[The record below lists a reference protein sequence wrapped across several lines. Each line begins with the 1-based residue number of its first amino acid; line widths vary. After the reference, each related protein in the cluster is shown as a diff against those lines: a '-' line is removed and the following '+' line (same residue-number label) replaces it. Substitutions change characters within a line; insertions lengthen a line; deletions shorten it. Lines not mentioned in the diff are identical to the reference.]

1 MVYWNVANNLMWR
14 RTNYFNTYPAACFAI
29 RLILRT
35 TLPVRF
41 LVFSRSKVSQFSVY
55 YSRFFLNAREYF
67 CGLWLI
73 VWSLVQNVRVLKDS
87 LTSASLLNASYSV
100 LKNFMFLRIWK
111 QIIASFCL
119 LFLQILF
126 RRPFLYN
133 CLIFSTENVWVCTVL
148 QQMKTSVL
156 MFECVRYCSRWR
168 HQS

>member
-1 MVYWNVANNLMWR
+1 MQFRFMVYWNVANNLMWR
-14 RTNYFNTYPAACFAI
+14 RTNYFNTYPAACFAV

-87 LTSASLLNASYSV
+87 LTSASPLNASYSV

-111 QIIASFCL
+111 QIIASFFCY
-119 LFLQILF
+119 FYKFYSEDRFFTIV
-126 RRPFLYN
+126 LYSA
-133 CLIFSTENVWVCTVL
+133 L
-148 QQMKTSVL
+148 K